1 MFGCAV
7 YREGVAENKER
18 FFSFIAESQPGREE
32 RMEATSEPASED
44 TFFVTAR
51 NVQYLNRTT
60 RK

>member
-44 TFFVTAR
+44 TLR